1 MAKNKKLD
9 AFKNKLYAVLILF
22 FILLISIFGIM
33 KKVSDSRSLIDKNN
47 VVTADIYAVQDYYN
61 QDATI
66 KRAQMAQETISPIT
80 SPIDGIT
87 DFSLFQR
94 LDKVLETTTKY
105 KEQMKLFSVTNPDY
119 NKMVNDL
126 TTQYTQVLAYS
137 DIFIPHKVAK
147 ELLTNTSSI
156 AFDNYKIILTA
167 QFTQLLKEDIY
178 QENLLYHREQ
188 FVEGVNLKT
197 KDENLHEFTTYLKD
211 YLIQVNS
218 EIDPILTE
226 FAKEDIYNEVMARSP
241 VIVKQGDLLYKKGDM
256 LTKDQVSELTSMGI
270 LGAGNSIY
278 MYIGAAVLFIL
289 SVFAALASKAV
300 SGHVMKLQAK
310 TTFIIILLF
319 ILVYVPALFVPSQF
333 YMYIPYFV
341 LPIMLTI
348 LVSDNIAYIFSLPMT
363 VFYAFI
369 VEADIVYLAILLIG
383 CIASIYLV
391 RKAQARVK
399 MVVAG
404 ILLGFINV
412 MVYLSYLLLTTDIT
426 KSFPYGNVVALLISS
441 VGAALLSLGLL
452 PVFEAI
458 FNIVT
463 PFKLMELTSPTAPLL
478 KRLMVE
484 APGTYHHSL
493 MVGNLA
499 EEAAEAIGANGL
511 LARVGSYYHDVGKL
525 NRPSFFSENQS
536 SKTGN
541 PHDTLAPQLSAS
553 IIISHATDGVDL
565 AKQAKL
571 PLAIRDMI
579 LQHHGTT
586 LVEYFYHKAKREE
599 TEQPIFEEDFRYSGP
614 KPRSKEAACVMLA
627 DSCEAAVRSL
637 ETADTLEIEKIVKSI
652 INKKRDDGQFD
663 RCDLT
668 LKDLDEILFVFMK
681 VFTGFFHQ
689 RIKYPSA
696 DEKKNLR
703 VKQD

>member
-1 MAKNKKLD
+1 
-9 AFKNKLYAVLILF
+9 
-22 FILLISIFGIM
+22 M